1 MIVHLQ
7 RWSRCLLQEIW
18 EQQWK
23 DGNGIQ
29 ENGWGK
35 NMLHIY
41 KFSLLMLMV
50 QLHDPTWL
58 MLVRNYHHLW
68 WMWQWWLSSLEMLN
82 VISWSMVNG
91 NKWLMVLST
100 AELQH
105 ASHAPV
111 TCRGPYLQLTIVTS
125 IMITHMMMMNVTSR
139 NS

>member
-1 MIVHLQ
+1 MVQMLITGNIWATMK
-7 RWSRCLLQEIW
+7 RWKWHPREW
-18 EQQWK
+18 
-23 DGNGIQ
+23 
-29 ENGWGK
+29 WGK

-68 WMWQWWLSSLEMLN
+68 WMWQWWLSSLQMLN
-82 VISWSMVNG
+82 GYQLVNG
-91 NKWLMVLST
+91 EWQLQMTNGVVNSRVATCILMHQSLS
-100 AELQH
+100 
-105 ASHAPV
+105 
-111 TCRGPYLQLTIVTS
+111 RGPYLQLTIVTS